1 MIALIQRV
9 SQAKVTV
16 EDESTGLCRITG
28 QIGPGWL
35 VLLGV
40 GKGDGEEQA
49 RWLADRV
56 IGLRAFADD
65 QGKMN
70 RSVKDIG
77 GSVLVVSQ
85 FTLMAD
91 CQSGRRPSFTAA
103 APPDEAN
110 RLYQFFVEEIRRLGL
125 PVATGEFGAMMAVEL
140 LNDGPVTFWLDSSQ
154 NRAFAPKS

>member
-1 MIALIQRV
+1 MIALLQRV
-9 SQAKVTV
+9 AHAKVTV
-16 EDESTGLCRITG
+16 DTNITG
-28 QIGPGWL
+28 QIGLGWL

-40 GKGDGEEQA
+40 GKGDSEDQA

-56 IGLRAFADD
+56 VGLRAFADEN
-65 QGKMN
+65 GKMN
-70 RSVKDIG
+70 LAVKDVS

-91 CQSGRRPSFTAA
+91 CQSGRRPSFTNA

-110 RLYQFFVEEIRRLGL
+110 RLYEFFVDQIRQLQV
-125 PVATGEFGAMMAVEL
+125 PVQTGKFGAMMAVEL

-154 NRAFAPKS
+154 NKAFAQKS

>member
-1 MIALIQRV
+1 MIALLQRV
-9 SQAKVTV
+9 SNAKVTV
-16 EDESTGLCRITG
+16 DDRITG

-40 GKGDGEEQA
+40 GKADTDEHA

-56 IGLRAFADD
+56 VGLRAFADD
-65 QGKMN
+65 ARKMN
-70 RSVKDIG
+70 RSVRDIG

-103 APPDEAN
+103 AAPDEAN
-110 RLYQFFVEEIRRLGL
+110 RLYLYFVEQIRQLGL
-125 PVATGEFGAMMAVEL
+125 PVETGEFGASMAVQL
-140 LNDGPVTFWLDSSQ
+140 LNDGPVTFWLDSAH
-154 NRAFAPKS
+154 NRAFSQKS

>member
-1 MIALIQRV
+1 MIALLQRV
-9 SQAKVTV
+9 AHAKVTV
-16 EDESTGLCRITG
+16 DERMIGR
-28 QIGPGWL
+28 IGPGWL

-40 GKGDGEEQA
+40 GKADTDEHA

-56 IGLRAFADD
+56 AGLRAFADD

-110 RLYQFFVEEIRRLGL
+110 RLYLYFVEQIRQLGL
-125 PVATGEFGAMMAVEL
+125 PVETGEFGASMAVEL
-140 LNDGPVTFWLDSSQ
+140 LNDGPVTFWLDSAQ
-154 NRAFAPKS
+154 NRAFAQKS